1 MMEFWKSEH
10 AVAGIRHCEN
20 RHLACSGTTLVE
32 LMVATLIGVIVFTSW
47 LSICNPKPV
56 VRESYRRLAVEQAT
70 GYLDMMA
77 GGLRAKKPNGQDDI
91 ITDEKSYEVKF
102 TNGVYSLHKRAPS
115 SDNKKNVWPVFPGE
129 SGVPVGYT
137 LCVEKKNLGAE
148 SGWPNDSYWAV
159 ARLYDA
165 VDVPEGDAGRPFC
178 ELKVFLK

>member
-10 AVAGIRHCEN
+10 AVAGIGHWEN
-20 RHLACSGTTLVE
+20 RHPACSGTTLVE
-32 LMVATLIGVIVFTSW
+32 LMVATLIGIIVFTSW
-47 LSICNPKPV
+47 LTICNPKPV

-115 SDNKKNVWPVFPGE
+115 SDNKKNVWPVFPDE
-129 SGVPVGYT
+129 SDTPVGYT
-137 LCVEKKNLGAE
+137 LCVEMKELGAE
-148 SGWPNDSYWAV
+148 SGWPNASYWAV
-159 ARLYDA
+159 VRLYDN
-165 VDVPEGDAGRPFC
+165 VDVSQDDAGNPFF
-178 ELKVFLK
+178 ELAAFLK